1 MAINEREC
9 LALKCTLPKGTKDIY
24 DGKGLKLRCNC
35 FTRKKTWVFRYTFNK
50 KRNSMTFGSYPND
63 FTLAEARIQRDMYL
77 QGIKQG
83 KDPKIVKNTEA
94 DAIVNASLDTIG
106 TIYESVMNERINSKT
121 NTWSPGHIKRTGFT
135 WNHLKPIAK
144 TPITQLKKKRLRELL
159 VSINQGIGA
168 STGDKCKAL
177 MSSIYTYAVLNE
189 LVSKNIISDFAKDPE
204 LKKRGHDDVKQQP
217 PIPNDRLGEIYTLI
231 NNSGMDNVTKYA
243 LFCLQYT
250 ALRVG
255 SLLASRWE
263 DYDSTK
269 KLLRIHEEFVKNKK
283 AINCPVIKQMADMF
297 NVLKKAQQLT
307 NNKWDKKCFIFST
320 DGIEAL
326 GLESPNMALKRLLL
340 KHQVGFRAVPHG
352 FRNTCQTHWLLK
364 RFMMTAINVQLD
376 HKLTSG
382 DASVDRYISQDE
394 DFFDERTK
402 MLQSMAKLIKDA
414 MSDYESLQRTIN
426 NAKGSSPIMA
436 TSDTIDAT

>member
-1 MAINEREC
+1 MAITERKC
-9 LALKCTLPKGTKDIY
+9 QTFKCTLPKGYQDIF
-24 DGKGLKLRCNC
+24 DAKGLSLRCYS
-35 FTRKKTWVFRYTFNK
+35 FTGKKTWVLQYTFNK
-50 KRNSMTFGSYPND
+50 KRNSITFGSYPND
-63 FTLAEARIQRDMYL
+63 FSLAEARIQRDKYL
-77 QGIKQG
+77 IGIKQG

-94 DAIVNASLDTIG
+94 DAKVDASLDTIG
-106 TIYESVMNERINSKT
+106 TMYKAVMNERINSKT
-121 NTWSPGHIKRTGFT
+121 NTWSKGHIKRTQFT

-159 VSINQGIGA
+159 VSINQGVGA

-177 MSSIYTYAVLNE
+177 MSSIYTYAVLND
-189 LVSKNIISDFAKDPE
+189 LVSKNLVSDFAKDPE
-204 LKKRGHDDVKQQP
+204 LKKRGHDDIEQHP
-217 PIPNDRLGEIYTLI
+217 PIPFDRLGEIYTLI

-263 DYDSTK
+263 DYDPTK
-269 KLLRIHEEFVKNKK
+269 KVLRIHKEFVKNKK

-297 NVLKKAQQLT
+297 DVLKKAQQLT

-326 GLESPNMALKRLLL
+326 GLESPNMAVKRLLL

-352 FRNTCQTHWLLK
+352 FRNTCETHWVKSKL
-364 RFMMTAINVQLD
+364 MQTAINVQQD
-376 HKLTSG
+376 HKSTTG
-382 DASVDRYISQDE
+382 DLVRDRYISQDE
-394 DFFDERTK
+394 DFFKERTE
-402 MLQSMAKLIKDA
+402 LLESMAKLIKDA

>member
-1 MAINEREC
+1 MPLDIRTVESAKCPKDKAMKVFFDGDGLC
-9 LALKCTLPKGTKDIY
+9 L
-24 DGKGLKLRCNC
+24 RV
-35 FTRKKTWVFRYTFNK
+35 TRTQKKSWIIQYQLNS
-50 KRNSMTFGSYPND
+50 KRNNISIGSFPEIP
-63 FTLAEARIQRDMYL
+63 LAKARIERIR
-77 QGIKQG
+77 IKQMVAEG
-83 KDPKIVKNTEA
+83 RDPKIAKDIVKAE
-94 DAIVNASLDTIG
+94 VLGASLQTVGHIFKAV
-106 TIYESVMNERINSKT
+106 TNERIKSKT
-121 NTWSPGHIKRTGFT
+121 NTWSKGHIKRTGFT
-135 WNHLKPIAK
+135 WNHLKPIADV
-144 TPITQLKKKRLRELL
+144 PIAELTKKRLRDLL
-159 VSINQGIGA
+159 VSIHQNIGA

-177 MSSIYTYAVLNE
+177 MSSIYNYAVLNDII
-189 LVSKNIISDFAKDPE
+189 SKNLVGDFAKDPE
-204 LKKRGHDDVKQQP
+204 LRKRGHDDVKQHP
-217 PIPNDRLGEIYTLI
+217 PIPNDRLGETYTLI

-250 ALRVG
+250 ALRVN

-263 DYDSTK
+263 DYDETK

-326 GLESPNMALKRLLL
+326 GLESPNTALKRLLL

-414 MSDYESLQRTIN
+414 MSDYALLETTIK
-426 NAKGSSPIMA
+426 NAKSSSPIMA
-436 TSDTIDAT
+436 T